1 MWLGL
6 LDICIKPHGFLC
18 NCLLSYIDWEKSYIV
33 ITSEPILSDYDGQ
46 TRALEIPISYSKK
59 FMYPYNFF

>member
-46 TRALEIPISYSKK
+46 TRALEIPT
-59 FMYPYNFF
+59 